1 MEKVYKKSLYA
12 IFQDLLRLVIAVVF
26 VYAVIV
32 SVASY
37 KIAIIVSLIVS
48 IILLILIFKG
58 LRTKVTVTKDT
69 LEISKGR
76 KKYVYDIKSTHFRAE
91 QINNDILSLIVTDIN
106 GETMD
111 FDLTI
116 IGVTNFNNLLEDL
129 KIIGDNSKVIEL
141 NNKKKNNL

>member
-1 MEKVYKKSLYA
+1 MEKIYKKSLYA